1 MYVCKKTCQGDF
13 DKVCW
18 YILDSDQEHK
28 TPRLIDLES
37 QSPTRLHHF
46 LEADIQDL
54 PYTCNNLHI
63 VNYTNYSNIFGLII
77 NKKKQMFWGVYRKQ
91 EGERTWSDGDD
102 VIVFIVANKTR
113 NPCIEIVLAWS
124 YSIYVKEPFFICSC
138 PKLIILQE
146 LNYTYIEL
154 YIILIIIIFH

>member
-1 MYVCKKTCQGDF
+1 
-13 DKVCW
+13 
-18 YILDSDQEHK
+18 
-28 TPRLIDLES
+28 
-37 QSPTRLHHF
+37 
-46 LEADIQDL
+46 
-54 PYTCNNLHI
+54 
-63 VNYTNYSNIFGLII
+63 
-77 NKKKQMFWGVYRKQ
+77 MFWGVYRKQ

-154 YIILIIIIFH
+154 YIIYYFNYNYFPLSSFFTYKDGDMWLIYVKC